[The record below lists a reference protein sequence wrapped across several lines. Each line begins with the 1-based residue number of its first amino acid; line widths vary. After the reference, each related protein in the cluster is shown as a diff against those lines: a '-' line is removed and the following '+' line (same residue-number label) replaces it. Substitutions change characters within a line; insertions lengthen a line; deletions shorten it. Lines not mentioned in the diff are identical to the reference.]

1 MDEAYVR
8 LLFARRSAE
17 VFAILTTIRSDRQ
30 RTERYLEDRYIA
42 QEKWKSDM
50 NRMFLRHA

>member
-8 LLFARRSAE
+8 LLFARRGAE

-30 RTERYLEDRYIA
+30 RMERYLEDRYIA
-42 QEKWKSDM
+42 QEMHKTRKGIEVS
-50 NRMFLRHA
+50 A